1 MSQAAK
7 SVRTSAAPKHRTGA
21 REKHF
26 IPNYPT
32 KLFIYKHSASK
43 YWWVRYFVNGNAV
56 RKSTKTDSKRDAIAF
71 AKEYFDLITHNQ
83 QLGINSTAS
92 VTSFQSCLTQLLDA
106 EKAKLERGEISKIT
120 YDNNKYRYQKSI
132 LPYFRDK
139 EVRDIDYFTVERYLN
154 ELSTKNLSST
164 TVSTYLLLVK
174 KVLEYAARRKL
185 IVAVPQ
191 FPKLKVKKVSRG
203 WFNVSEYR
211 TLWSAAQRLAETT
224 IEIRKYED
232 DSGEKKTQYIDTN
245 SRKPKLGTLMRK
257 VQMTT
262 DMRRLIVF
270 MTNSYI
276 RPSDIKNIKH
286 KHIDIVNRNGYEYLL
301 LNIPPSKGHSTP
313 IVSMPHAV
321 NTYIELLW
329 HHIGMD
335 LISDDAGEDY
345 VFLPQYQNRGY
356 ALKQLQR
363 QWEVLMHDTG
373 LATNVT
379 GEERTI
385 YSLRHT
391 AIMYRLIF
399 GDGINTLMLARNA
412 RTSVEMIDRFYAKP
426 LTGEMNVGM
435 LQSKKRKRVIYDG
448 GDDDVKNN

>member
-1 MSQAAK
+1 MSTIK
-7 SVRTSAAPKHRTGA
+7 KIVKTSAVHKHRTGA
-21 REKHF
+21 TEKYY

-32 KLFIYKHSASK
+32 KLFIYKHNASK
-43 YWWVRYFVNGNAV
+43 FWWVRYFVNGNAI

-92 VTSFQSCLTQLLDA
+92 VTSFQSCLTQLLEA
-106 EKAKLERGEISKIT
+106 EKGKLDRGEITKIT

-132 LPYFRDK
+132 LPFFRNM

-154 ELSTKNLSST
+154 ELSQQDLSSST
-164 TVSTYLLLVK
+164 ISTYLLLVR
-174 KVLEYAARRKL
+174 KVLVYAARRRL
-185 IVAVPQ
+185 VVAVPE
-191 FPKLKVKKVSRG
+191 FPTVAVKKNARG
-203 WFNVSEYR
+203 WFNTNEYR
-211 TLWSAAQRLAETT
+211 KLWSAAHRLADIT

-232 DSGEKKTQYIDTN
+232 DEGVRKTQYIDTK
-245 SRKPKLGTLMRK
+245 SKTPKLGNLMRK
-257 VQMTT
+257 VQMTG
-262 DMRRLIVF
+262 DLRRLIVF

-276 RPSDIKNIKH
+276 RPSDIKTMQH
-286 KHIDIVNRNGYEYLL
+286 KHIEIVNKRGYEYLRL
-301 LNIPPSKGHSTP
+301 SIPPSKGHGNP
-313 IVSMPHAV
+313 IVTMPKAV
-321 NTYIELLW
+321 DTYIELLW
-329 HHIGMD
+329 YHIGCD
-335 LISDDAGEDY
+335 LISDEAEEDY

-363 QWEVLMHDTG
+363 QWEVLMNDTG
-373 LATNVT
+373 LANTVA

-435 LQSKKRKRVIYDG
+435 LQSKKRKRTIYDG
-448 GDDDVKNN
+448 GDDS